1 MFSVFGRQLF
11 NQVKE
16 ELGADIIDRKVHPIL
31 GDVTLPD
38 LGISPEDRKFLAENV
53 TVVYHMAATIRFDEA
68 LKKAV
73 MLNTR
78 GTKFMLQLAKEMKK
92 LQVSGGSPTPPLPR
106 PTALMK
112 TNL

>member
-1 MFSVFGRQLF
+1 MQLF

-16 ELGADIIDRKVHPIL
+16 EQGKDILDRKVHPIL

-38 LGISPEDRKFLAENV
+38 LGISPADRKFLAENI
-53 TVVYHMAATIRFDEA
+53 TIVYHMAATIRFDEK

-78 GTKFMLQLAKEMKK
+78 GTKLILQLAKEMKK
-92 LQVSGGSPTPPLPR
+92 LEVGFATVNTLPLHR
-106 PTALMK
+106 IAVVGWQSASA
-112 TNL
+112 